1 MGFLDIVG
9 GIVKGGLGLLQ
20 KENPK
25 KAGRQGRATMRR
37 GTKEDFRK
45 NTIGMD
51 KKPEDFSHQS
61 KVLLSRA
68 KSSAPGEPGVY
79 ILWLNG
85 KVMKCGVAT
94 YGQGLRW
101 RFTQYYNL
109 NYDDRARRKDYW
121 SVSPDNRDEVEVS
134 WQACPQRACDELEY
148 KLFRK
153 YGKGPWA
160 KRAPS
165 SAGTDEWRVLI

>member
-1 MGFLDIVG
+1 MGFFDVLGEVAKSG
-9 GIVKGGLGLLQ
+9 FGLLQ
-20 KENPK
+20 KEMARQAK
-25 KAGRQGRATMRR
+25 QQGRSGGHRS
-37 GTKEDFRK
+37 TKEEFRR
-45 NTIGMD
+45 NASGME
-51 KKPEDFSHQS
+51 KRPEDFSYRTH
-61 KVLLSRA
+61 VPLSRA

-79 ILWLNG
+79 ILWLHG
-85 KVMKCGVAT
+85 RVMKCGVAT

-134 WQACPQRACDELEY
+134 WQACPQRVCDEMEY

-165 SAGTDEWRVLI
+165 SLGTDEWRLLI